1 MTDKHKSSEHQA
13 QSAST
18 SASSPTANGIT
29 RRDVLA
35 LLAAFGVPDAALAA
49 PPNSALASDPV
60 VMAPKSYRVVFENE
74 MVRVLEYNNRPGLGP
89 CGVGRHYHPKHLDI
103 FLSEFSGQMTHED
116 GSVSK
121 PKGKTK
127 MGQVAW
133 FEAEWHEVEN
143 VDKSATR
150 VLMVELKDA
159 NWKPS
164 NG

>member
-1 MTDKHKSSEHQA
+1 MKDERKSYEQGV
-13 QSAST
+13 AST
-18 SASSPTANGIT
+18 SSDSRAGVT

-49 PPNSALASDPV
+49 TPPDAALASDPV

-74 MVRVLEYNNRPGLGP
+74 MVRVLEYSNRPGLGP
-89 CGVGRHYHPKHLDI
+89 CGAGRHYHPRHLDI

-121 PKGKTK
+121 SKGKTK

-133 FEAEWHEVEN
+133 FEAEWHEVETI
-143 VDKSATR
+143 DKSATR
-150 VLMVELKDA
+150 MLMVELKDA